1 MSMRVNEIEKKIK
14 KLEKVQ
20 KRLKHWKEIL
30 RTISTSISAML
41 KDK

>member
-1 MSMRVNEIEKKIK
+1 MSKRVNEIEKKIK

-30 RTISTSISAML
+30 RAISTIISAML
-41 KDK
+41 KAK